1 MDDFLDDSYDSG
13 TSSSALTAL
22 LNTAAQVGT
31 TALVANSSQP
41 IVVQGPGGL
50 ISNTPG
56 VVASSSSMTLWIFI
70 AIFAAIVLIV
80 LIR

>member
-1 MDDFLDDSYDSG
+1 MDDFMDDSYDSG

-41 IVVQGPGGL
+41 IVVQGPNGL

-56 VVASSSSMTLWIFI
+56 IVASSSSMTLWIFL
-70 AIFAAIVLIV
+70 AIAAIVLIV